1 MEVSNQ
7 YVSNKGVE
15 LLTQIR
21 QEAQDNGVTDMTLDE
36 INAEI
41 QAYKNRYRNPIR
53 LKSKKLS
60 EYCKLRIV
68 KRISNNTRN

>member
-1 MEVSNQ
+1 MKVSNQ
-7 YVSNKGVE
+7 YVSNRGVE

-41 QAYKNRYRNPIR
+41 QAYRQEKAN
-53 LKSKKLS
+53 KDS
-60 EYCKLRIV
+60 
-68 KRISNNTRN
+68 